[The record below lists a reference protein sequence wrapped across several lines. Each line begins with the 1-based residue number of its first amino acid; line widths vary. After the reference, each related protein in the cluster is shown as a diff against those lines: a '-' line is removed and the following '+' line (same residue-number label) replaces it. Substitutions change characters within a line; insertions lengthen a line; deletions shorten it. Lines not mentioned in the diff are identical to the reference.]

1 MSEWIRPMQ
10 RSIAISDIYLR
21 WVVVAIL
28 IEKKYPGYALSGQ
41 DVTLVAP
48 GMTKKTHAKKNYWK
62 ISQCIGDISRNP
74 AFSARHLSNATGN

>member
-41 DVTLVAP
+41 DVILVAP
-48 GMTKKTHAKKNYWK
+48 SMTKKTHAKENYWK
-62 ISQCIGDISRNP
+62 IPQRIGDISKNP
-74 AFSARHLSNATGN
+74 AFFARHLSNATGN